1 MIFQQQGALT
11 RGKTKEG
18 KDLGL
23 QDDSLYGRLK
33 ACLTLQGYY
42 RETLRSLRD
51 SLGQTTNMSHF
62 PSLSSVGGPGSFT
75 TRWVHALCG
84 SVRSL
89 YATCVHRCVV
99 NVYEVSKFYLLIDEW
114 RKNGDY
120 LHFVPKKSE

>member
-1 MIFQQQGALT
+1 MDHVFFFTLIMWILYLIFQQQGALA

-51 SLGQTTNMSHF
+51 SLGQTSNMSHF

-75 TRWVHALCG
+75 TRWVMCF
-84 SVRSL
+84 SL
-89 YATCVHRCVV
+89 
-99 NVYEVSKFYLLIDEW
+99 FY
-114 RKNGDY
+114 
-120 LHFVPKKSE
+120 